1 MSLARGNILAKINP
15 EGDLV
20 TGESYHEFEVVDLT
34 STQSLAGLLGQERLD
49 KLPAGWQGSEPIG
62 EVYQLVLLRV
72 RK

>member
-15 EGDLV
+15 DGDLV

-34 STQSLAGLLGQERLD
+34 FTQTLAGLLGPERLE
-49 KLPAGWQGSEPIG
+49 KAGGATEPMG

>member
-1 MSLARGNILAKINP
+1 MSLARGNILVKTNEKGEP
-15 EGDLV
+15 V

-34 STQSLAGLLGQERLD
+34 STQQLAGLLGQERLD

-62 EVYQLVLLRV
+62 EVYQMVLLRV